1 MSSTYNDLVNV
12 ASFGKK
18 RENFELERWGLSHY
32 CHDCKEEVAV
42 EVVSEE
48 SAEYSCLICS
58 GKNIATGTQISLQE
72 FFSKKR

>member
-18 RENFELERWGLSHY
+18 RENFELERGELAHY
-32 CHDCKEEVAV
+32 CHDCKKEVTV
-42 EVVSEE
+42 EAVSEE
-48 SAEYSCLICS
+48 NAEYTCSICG
-58 GKNIATGTQISLQE
+58 GKNIATGTQVSIQE